1 MRFIQDIVSPA
12 EVAAAEPA
20 ADAPVQAAAEAAQ
33 AAADAAAAEA
43 AEAAVAATAL
53 MSDGPN
59 AGALAGGRTCQAAWR
74 LPPLVGQGRAIGTGR
89 LQA

>member
-1 MRFIQDIVSPA
+1 MLRPTCAAGWCELCGAVAS
-12 EVAAAEPA
+12 VAAA
-20 ADAPVQAAAEAAQ
+20 V
-33 AAADAAAAEA
+33 